1 MKLLKLLQISILS
14 LSSFLLINFYE
25 NFNEVSEYININ
37 DDEISPS
44 CQIFSKG
51 KEQITFE
58 NLENLE
64 IEITIPDSNNWYKNL
79 FEASLGYLVIE
90 EKHKKNFESN
100 LIVSVVGL
108 DKKCSYK
115 SKVRV
120 SGLVSYNV
128 TLKPGFTSMDLKI
141 ENDNF
146 LGMTSFKLFL
156 PEMRRFD
163 NEILTTTLLKHL
175 GHLSP
180 NTFWK
185 EVSINGQKTLFLI
198 QEEVNSDFLINNSL
212 REGPILEANN
222 RLSLEGKSFTSDT
235 AMFAK
240 IVNGKWLDSNVKNIE
255 ISQFAIEKLNRLNIF
270 RNNNYRFSLNLNSL
284 SEENKKIFNEFAIL
298 MNSLG
303 GKEALNWDDRKFYF
317 EPVTEIIYPVY
328 YDGVDFLNL
337 NSKATYPDKINLE
350 TNFEIHHI
358 HNLTSNLSLETVESL
373 VSKVQRFNY
382 EEFLIDLKQRGLD
395 ITAFN
400 FSEEEFKE
408 HFIEVINDHK
418 KYIGDVGQSNFE
430 NYISTIQNKQERYY
444 LLFSNQS
451 TYELCNSKLV
461 CENYKFSTS
470 ELSKILKGERYIN
483 DRLVFYVGEKKF
495 INKNNERSFVNFKT
509 HIINNSNQKIY
520 YLGEGEF
527 NYKDDILNI
536 IQNSPDFKVLIK
548 DENVNFSIKFQNI
561 LDYENEYER
570 YDSDLLTGCIN
581 IYNSTLDI
589 KIIEITNPKCEDGI
603 NIVQSTGKVSFIN
616 IQNSLNDS
624 IDLDFSDLEIIDI
637 NIQNSKNDCID
648 VSSGKYKID
657 TLNLSYCQD
666 KAMSVGENSE
676 VFVNRILT
684 NHSNIGIAVKDSSVV
699 NIINFYSEDDEYCV
713 QMYRKKEKFGLSEL
727 NINNLFCRNGEI
739 YIGKSNRFNG

>member
-255 ISQFAIEKLNRLNIF
+255 ISQFAI
-270 RNNNYRFSLNLNSL
+270 
-284 SEENKKIFNEFAIL
+284 
-298 MNSLG
+298 
-303 GKEALNWDDRKFYF
+303 
-317 EPVTEIIYPVY
+317 
-328 YDGVDFLNL
+328 
-337 NSKATYPDKINLE
+337 DK
-350 TNFEIHHI
+350 T
-358 HNLTSNLSLETVESL
+358 
-373 VSKVQRFNY
+373 K
-382 EEFLIDLKQRGLD
+382 
-395 ITAFN
+395 
-400 FSEEEFKE
+400 
-408 HFIEVINDHK
+408 
-418 KYIGDVGQSNFE
+418 
-430 NYISTIQNKQERYY
+430 
-444 LLFSNQS
+444 
-451 TYELCNSKLV
+451 
-461 CENYKFSTS
+461 
-470 ELSKILKGERYIN
+470 
-483 DRLVFYVGEKKF
+483 
-495 INKNNERSFVNFKT
+495 
-509 HIINNSNQKIY
+509 
-520 YLGEGEF
+520 
-527 NYKDDILNI
+527 
-536 IQNSPDFKVLIK
+536 
-548 DENVNFSIKFQNI
+548 
-561 LDYENEYER
+561 
-570 YDSDLLTGCIN
+570 
-581 IYNSTLDI
+581 
-589 KIIEITNPKCEDGI
+589 
-603 NIVQSTGKVSFIN
+603 
-616 IQNSLNDS
+616 
-624 IDLDFSDLEIIDI
+624 
-637 NIQNSKNDCID
+637 
-648 VSSGKYKID
+648 
-657 TLNLSYCQD
+657 
-666 KAMSVGENSE
+666 
-676 VFVNRILT
+676 
-684 NHSNIGIAVKDSSVV
+684 
-699 NIINFYSEDDEYCV
+699 
-713 QMYRKKEKFGLSEL
+713 
-727 NINNLFCRNGEI
+727 
-739 YIGKSNRFNG
+739 